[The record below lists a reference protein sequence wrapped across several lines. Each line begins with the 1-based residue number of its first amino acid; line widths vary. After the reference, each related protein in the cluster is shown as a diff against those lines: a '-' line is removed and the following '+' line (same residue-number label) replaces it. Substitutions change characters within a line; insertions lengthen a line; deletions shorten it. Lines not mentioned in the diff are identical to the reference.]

1 MKEPRQ
7 IRQLLR
13 QHLPY
18 LRKTFGVRRV
28 ALFGSVVKGPWHPD
42 SDVDLYIEFEQP
54 IGLRFVELVM
64 YLEDLLGRPVE
75 VLTPLGLQTIPYA
88 EVRQNIEEHLEDVQA
103 S

>member
-1 MKEPRQ
+1 
-7 IRQLLR
+7 
-13 QHLPY
+13 
-18 LRKTFGVRRV
+18 VRRV